1 MKLNF
6 SDIKIYYDIYNNKEN
21 IKSNKLAIQIGNDG
35 LPISLIPIISD
46 IHDKPIIIE
55 DEIQIIPDNIV
66 ELLDILDE
74 IENNKN
80 GDKLSILF
88 FDVET
93 NEWKYREFIL
103 LYNSISKK
111 ILDDDIKIYRT
122 SFDFNSLILTDTPD
136 EYITV
141 TDELFSNDLLSYED
155 GVFKKYVNK
164 QELFEKLVDIYNRYK
179 NIPYMKSYMDKI
191 DDCFHELIT
200 KGDCEIPFID
210 LEEIKNKIK

>member
-6 SDIKIYYDIYNNKEN
+6 SDLKFYYDIYNNKEN
-21 IKSNKLAIQIGNDG
+21 IENNKLAIQIGDAG
-35 LPISLIPIISD
+35 IPIALIPIIND

-55 DEIQIIPDNIV
+55 DEIQIIPDNLV

-88 FDVET
+88 FDRET
-93 NEWKYREFIL
+93 KEWKHREFVL
-103 LYNSISKK
+103 LYNSISKE
-111 ILDDDIKIYRT
+111 ILNNDVKIYRT

-136 EYITV
+136 EYITI

-164 QELFEKLVDIYNRYK
+164 QELFEKLVDIYNRYR
-179 NIPYMKSYMDKI
+179 NIPYMESYIIKI
-191 DDCFHELIT
+191 RDCFHELIT